1 MKKRSILFVGLMLAA
16 AGAQA
21 GGIGAGG
28 AASILGAAANGANAN
43 VTVGTKITGKSSID
57 ATAEAT
63 GKDSEAMAGGVMSAT
78 PKDQK
83 GLNAK
88 ITVGVIDNSTINARA
103 KAQNGGSAYAGGVI
117 SK

>member
-1 MKKRSILFVGLMLAA
+1 MHHADGRFIIFALQIGIEQ
-16 AGAQA
+16 AQFFNQEHA
-21 GGIGAGG
+21 
-28 AASILGAAANGANAN
+28 LVHNGAAANGANAN
-43 VTVGTKITGKSSID
+43 VTVGTITGKSSID

>member
-1 MKKRSILFVGLMLAA
+1 MKKRSILFVGLTLAA

-28 AASILGAAANGANAN
+28 AASVLGAAANGANAN
-43 VTVGTKITGKSSID
+43 VTVGTITGKSSID

>member
-1 MKKRSILFVGLMLAA
+1 MKKRFILFVGLMLAA

-43 VTVGTKITGKSSID
+43 VTVGTITGKSSID

-88 ITVGVIDNSTINARA
+88 ITVGVIDKSTTHPTA
-103 KAQNGGSAYAGGVI
+103 KAHTRASAYAGGALT
-117 SK
+117 K

>member
-43 VTVGTKITGKSSID
+43 VTVGTITGKSSID

-63 GKDSEAMAGGVMSAT
+63 GKDSEAMAGGVISAT
-78 PKDQK
+78 PKGQQ
-83 GLNAK
+83 GINAK
-88 ITVGVIDNSTINARA
+88 ATVDVIDNSTINAKARA
-103 KAQNGGSAYAGGVI
+103 DGKGSGAYAGGVI

>member
-43 VTVGTKITGKSSID
+43 VTVGTITGKSSID

-78 PKDQK
+78 RKDQK

>member
-21 GGIGAGG
+21 GGVGEAVKLVGAAGG
-28 AASILGAAANGANAN
+28 INGSA
-43 VTVGTKITGKSSID
+43 TVGVIKDSEINAD
-57 ATAEAT
+57 AEAT

>member
-21 GGIGAGG
+21 GGVGEAIKLVGAAGG
-28 AASILGAAANGANAN
+28 INGSA
-43 VTVGTKITGKSSID
+43 TVGVIKDSEINAD
-57 ATAEAT
+57 AEAT

>member
-21 GGIGAGG
+21 GGVGEAIKLVGAAGG
-28 AASILGAAANGANAN
+28 INGSA
-43 VTVGTKITGKSSID
+43 TVGVIKDSEINAD
-57 ATAEAT
+57 AEAT
-63 GKDSEAMAGGVMSAT
+63 GKDSEAKAGGVMSAT